1 MIGQNFILVL
11 HYNGVLHHSVRKRK
25 YIGGKVKVYDNVD
38 SNCFSVPEVKNY
50 CAELGVLDYVQ
61 FYYLVPEL
69 DLDSDLRYLSTDGDT
84 RELFKCLDPINP
96 KIDIYVEHATPVQK
110 QLLVKDVSVI
120 DATNLVGC
128 GVGVEGV
135 GVDDIDGD
143 CDDNEV
149 DVENEDVDEVDV
161 EDRDEA
167 LADDEFEEG
176 GNVVDERND
185 VKGKIEN
192 GAMGDVDY
200 EWYDFNYG
208 DPSQLTII

>member
-1 MIGQNFILVL
+1 M
-11 HYNGVLHHSVRKRK
+11 
-25 YIGGKVKVYDNVD
+25 KVYDNVNSD
-38 SNCFSVPEVKNY
+38 CFSIPEVKNY

-120 DATNLVGC
+120 DAPNLVGC
-128 GVGVEGV
+128 GVGV

-185 VKGKIEN
+185 VKGKDEN

-200 EWYDFNYG
+200 EWYDFNYD
-208 DPSQLTII
+208 DPNQLTII

>member
-11 HYNGVLHHSVRKRK
+11 HYNEVLHHSVRKRK

-69 DLDSDLRYLSTDGDT
+69 DLDNDLRYLSTDGDT

-128 GVGVEGV
+128 GVGV

-167 LADDEFEEG
+167 LADDEFEKG

-185 VKGKIEN
+185 VKGKTEN

-200 EWYDFNYG
+200 EWYDFNYD